1 MTGYASPFCMPF
13 LETRKMKRTGFC
25 QAFLG
30 GGALAALVPVVNMAL
45 RAETFTSQ
53 PGSPFQILMEANW
66 QLMAQLNIFLLVCGA
81 CLLYHTEYADNGLQK
96 AQSLPL
102 GPSGLFLGKL
112 GILLS
117 ACLIPLCLETASL
130 ILCCMRWFPD
140 RPGESL
146 RILTGMAFAFA
157 VLLPTGAAML
167 LLSSMCRNMWISLGA
182 GVILVLFA
190 SMLPASSSSV
200 SDVLA
205 LVPFCGPYRMLH
217 ELPGREAALW
227 TVCLCLGEG
236 VLLCAAERV
245 YQSIRRYFA

>member
-1 MTGYASPFCMPF
+1 
-13 LETRKMKRTGFC
+13 
-25 QAFLG
+25 
-30 GGALAALVPVVNMAL
+30 
-45 RAETFTSQ
+45 
-53 PGSPFQILMEANW
+53 
-66 QLMAQLNIFLLVCGA
+66 MAQLNIFLLVCGA

-117 ACLIPLCLETASL
+117 ACLIP
-130 ILCCMRWFPD
+130 
-140 RPGESL
+140 
-146 RILTGMAFAFA
+146 
-157 VLLPTGAAML
+157 
-167 LLSSMCRNMWISLGA
+167 RNMWISLGA
-182 GVILVLFA
+182 GVILVFFA

>member
-1 MTGYASPFCMPF
+1 MTAYVSPFCLPL
-13 LETRKMKRTGFC
+13 LESRKMKRTGFC
-25 QAFLG
+25 QTFLG
-30 GGALAALVPVVNMAL
+30 GGALAALVPVVNMAV
-45 RAETFTSQ
+45 RTETFTSQ
-53 PGSPFQILMEANW
+53 PGSPFRILMEANW

-81 CLLYHTEYADNGLQK
+81 CLLYHTEYADNAIQK

-130 ILCCMRWFPD
+130 VLCCMHWFPD
-140 RPGESL
+140 RTGEGFQM
-146 RILTGMAFAFA
+146 LTGMAFEFA

-167 LLSSMCRNMWISLGA
+167 FISSMCRNMWISLGA
-182 GVILVLFA
+182 GVILVFFA
-190 SMLPASSSSV
+190 SMLPTSLSSIG
-200 SDVLA
+200 DTLA

-217 ELPGREAALW
+217 EFPGREAALC
-227 TVCLCLGEG
+227 TVCLCLGEV

-245 YQSIRRYFA
+245 YQSIRRCFA